1 MGEPPPPTAGAL
13 ILGGWG
19 ALRAPRPWW
28 AQAGRI
34 FGTFP
39 GVRGGPGGPPGGV
52 SRGPG
57 GARDPP
63 PGGPRGVS
71 GGPWGAPGTPPGPP
85 PGPPKMAENRPKM
98 GPKMAQ
104 KRAENPPFFAPCGA
118 KPRGGGGAPPTTLIL
133 LRNQW
138 TAWPPAAFVRRRRR
152 RDAGAGLA
160 ESPFGEVPW
169 TARGAGQD
177 PELVLRQRVGG
188 LAPPGGY
195 SLRHAGRVHLPTHRV
210 LAALR
215 PERLTWRPGGHTTF
229 LAAREACIPRRRPA
243 PNSLADTRRDNLLG
257 LSPSPSGRRC
267 RTPYGVDARRAFR
280 AGKKK
285 FFS

>member
-1 MGEPPPPTAGAL
+1 MVGAPLTPRWGSDPRGVGGPPGPPGH
-13 ILGGWG
+13 GG
-19 ALRAPRPWW
+19 PRP
-28 AQAGRI
+28 AG
-34 FGTFP
+34 FSGHF
-39 GVRGGPGGPPGGV
+39 RGSGGSRGGPPGG
-52 SRGPG
+52 SPG
-57 GARDPP
+57 A
-63 PGGPRGVS
+63 PGGPGTPLPGVPGGS
-71 GGPWGAPGTPPGPP
+71 PGAPGGPPGTPPGPP
-85 PGPPKMAENRPKM
+85 QDPRKWPKIGRKW
-98 GPKMAQ
+98 AQ
-104 KRAENPPFFAPCGA
+104 KWPKKGRKIRPF
-118 KPRGGGGAPPTTLIL
+118 L
-133 LRNQW
+133 
-138 TAWPPAAFVRRRRR
+138 PPAVQSPGGVGGLRPLPSSYCAISLAAERREPPRAARADGGR
-152 RDAGAGLA
+152 EA
-160 ESPFGEVPW
+160 ESPFGEVPRA
-169 TARGAGQD
+169 ARGAGRD
-177 PELVLRQRVGG
+177 PESVLRQRVGG